1 MTAPVADVLIVGGG
15 VAGLSLA
22 ARLGGAGL
30 SVTLV
35 DAREPE
41 LTWPAGTVDIRVYA
55 ITRASERLFAEL
67 GIWPRLKELGVSP
80 FREMRVWDA
89 GGSGAVHFDSAEVG
103 QPYLGHIIEAR
114 VIVKALCEAL
124 AAMPGVAL
132 HWTAPVQ
139 TFTGHGGVTLDDAR
153 VLEGRLLVG
162 ADGAD
167 SQVRDAAGIH
177 LRQYDYGQRAIVAV
191 VTTERLHKETAWQRF
206 LPTGP
211 LAFLP
216 LADGRSSI
224 VWSAE
229 RVEAERLMALDN
241 ATFCGALSQAFDLRL
256 GQVIACG
263 ERKLFPLR
271 RRHAACYVKP
281 GVALIGDAAHV
292 IHPLAG
298 QGVNLGL
305 GDVRELA
312 DVVTDAIRKGRNPG
326 DYAVLRRYERARKG
340 PNLAMMTA
348 MDGFKHLFGV
358 SAQPVRFLRS
368 AGLTIFDAAGPLK
381 HRIMRYAMGL

>member
-1 MTAPVADVLIVGGG
+1 MNAQVSDVLIVGGG
-15 VAGLSLA
+15 IAGLSLA

-30 SVTLV
+30 SVALV
-35 DAREPE
+35 DARVPDMQ
-41 LTWPAGTVDIRVYA
+41 WPADSVDIRVYA
-55 ITRASERLFAEL
+55 ITRASERLFADL
-67 GIWPRLKELGVSP
+67 GVWPRMLELGVSP
-80 FREMRVWDA
+80 FRDMRVWDA

-103 QPYLGHIIEAR
+103 QPHLGHIIESR
-114 VIVKALCEAL
+114 VIVKALVEL
-124 AAMPGVAL
+124 LGTLPNVAL
-132 HWTAPVQ
+132 HWPAAVE
-139 TFTGHGGVTLDDAR
+139 TFTGHGGVTLDDGRAF
-153 VLEGRLLVG
+153 EGRLLVG
-162 ADGAD
+162 ADGAN
-167 SQVRDAAGIH
+167 SRVRDAAGIH
-177 LRQYDYGQRAIVAV
+177 VREYDYGQRAIVAV
-191 VTTERLHKETAWQRF
+191 VATERSHEETAWQRF

-229 RVEAERLMALDN
+229 RAEAERLMALDD
-241 ATFCGALSQAFDLRL
+241 AAFCGALSQAFELRL
-256 GQVIACG
+256 GRVTACG
-263 ERKLFPLR
+263 ERVLFPLR
-271 RRHAACYVKP
+271 RRHAAAYVRP

-312 DVVTDAIRKGRNPG
+312 DVLIDAVARGRDPG

-340 PNLAMMTA
+340 ANLAMMSA

-358 SAQPVRFLRS
+358 GAQPVRFLRS
-368 AGLTIFDAAGPLK
+368 AGMNLFDAAVPLK
-381 HRIMRYAMGL
+381 HRIMQYAMGL